1 MSVRLEKNYY
11 ASLCYYSLKQLGL
24 VDGNT
29 SQKLKKESKK
39 LSQLGEEFSFCAP
52 AAGGPIF
59 TLVYQIPGYLN
70 PTSITELKEIHC
82 ALKTFIKEKSLEEFY
97 SKWPL
102 QTKFWDEWYTPGWMK
117 YLFNALDNKED
128 TALETVEY
136 FFNLLYELWSDY
148 KFTYDGKITGYD
160 FFSLQEKCQQVE
172 VFKKWQDELRVSY
185 PYEDFSL
192 NICPES
198 ATYASSLGP
207 EQIVF
212 GAKHTWTMMKNSLI
226 HEVGVRFMDLG
237 RLSKD
242 PLTSDL
248 MLNDY
253 FGMIMLIET
262 EVCYRKPNLMPELK
276 KDSFIKGMGLEQ
288 LIEWRANQKD
298 YKSLPELFSNNYKLA
313 KKAGLI

>member
-1 MSVRLEKNYY
+1 MFK
-11 ASLCYYSLKQLGL
+11 
-24 VDGNT
+24 
-29 SQKLKKESKK
+29 
-39 LSQLGEEFSFCAP
+39 
-52 AAGGPIF
+52 
-59 TLVYQIPGYLN
+59 
-70 PTSITELKEIHC
+70 
-82 ALKTFIKEKSLEEFY
+82 

-148 KFTYDGKITGYD
+148 KITYDRKIIGYD
-160 FFSLQEKCQQVE
+160 FFGLQERCQQIE
-172 VFKKWQDELRVSY
+172 VFKKWQDELGVSY
-185 PYEDFSL
+185 SYEDFIL

-198 ATYASSLGP
+198 ATSASSLGP

-212 GAKHTWTMMKNSLI
+212 GDKHPWSLMKNTLI
-226 HEVGVRFMDLG
+226 HEVGVRFMGLG

-242 PLTSDL
+242 PLTSKL

-276 KDSFIKGMGLEQ
+276 KDSFIKGMRLEQ
-288 LIEWRANQKD
+288 LIEWRADQKD
-298 YKSLPELFSNNYKLA
+298 YGSLTKLFSNNYKLA